1 MQARWAMLV
10 GRVPPS
16 SGPEVP
22 AVACAILTKPGL
34 VIDEKLVCA
43 GRVPREAEIR
53 AWLAAA
59 AGSA

>member
-1 MQARWAMLV
+1 M
-10 GRVPPS
+10 
-16 SGPEVP
+16 
-22 AVACAILTKPGL
+22 ACAILTKPGL